1 MPSMSD
7 PLEFEYI
14 VAEWYLRDSD
24 PRPIIPVKLSYK
36 HNLVE
41 AWALIDSGADMSFL
55 PLHIGEE
62 LGLSWERS
70 LQEFQLLSLAGS
82 SPAKAVAVDLQLGH
96 WPKLKMAFAWS
107 AVNETAMILG
117 QKNFFQ
123 EVDICFSRSDG
134 YVRLELA
141 ES

>member
-1 MPSMSD
+1 MTD
-7 PLEFEYI
+7 RLEFEYI
-14 VAEWYLRDSD
+14 VADWYVPDSD
-24 PRPIIPVKLSYK
+24 PRPIIPVKLSYMN
-36 HNLVE
+36 NLVE

-70 LQEFQLLSLAGS
+70 TQDFQLLSLAGS
-82 SPAKAVAVDLQLGH
+82 SPAKAVAVDLRLGH
-96 WPKLKMAFAWS
+96 WPDLKMTFAWS
-107 AVNETAMILG
+107 AVSETAVILG
-117 QKNFFQ
+117 QVNFFQ

-134 YVRLELA
+134 YVRLEMP